1 LPFDNPTA
9 CQERAMKNEKAFTLI
24 ELLTTFIILGIM
36 LTLAIPA
43 FSRWLPNY
51 HLRSASDDLQSEF
64 QLTKMKAI
72 KDNGEW
78 ALVFNAG
85 AGTYQVVSGGAD
97 GNYSTAGDNVVVKTV
112 TLSQY
117 GSGTRYGHGAATAAI
132 GGGGFDN
139 EITFAADTVVFN
151 GRGMINSAA
160 GGYVYLQNNENGT
173 YGAGVLSSG
182 VVIVRKW
189 DGAAWK

>member
-1 LPFDNPTA
+1 
-9 CQERAMKNEKAFTLI
+9 MMNEKAFTLI

-51 HLRSASDDLQSEF
+51 HLRSASDDLRSEF

-85 AGTYQVVSGGAD
+85 AGTYQVISGGAD
-97 GNYSTAGDNVVVKTV
+97 GDYSTAGDNVIEKTV

-117 GSGTRYGHGAATAAI
+117 GSGTHYGHGAATAAI

-182 VVIVRKW
+182 VVLLKKW

>member
-1 LPFDNPTA
+1 
-9 CQERAMKNEKAFTLI
+9 MKTENAFTLI
-24 ELLTTFIILGIM
+24 ELLVAFVVLGIM
-36 LTLAIPA
+36 LALAIPA

-97 GNYSTAGDNVVVKTV
+97 GDYSTAGDNVIDKTV

-117 GSGTRYGHGAATAAI
+117 GSGTGYGHGAATAAI

-151 GRGMINSAA
+151 GRGTINNAT
-160 GGYVYLQNNENGT
+160 GGYIYLQNNENGT

-182 VVIVRKW
+182 VIILRKW
-189 DGAAWK
+189 AGAAWE